1 MEYPDFK
8 IFCLMIPI
16 TFLIGFYWN
25 GEIQLDFAS
34 SNLTDLSWVLCE
46 IIILSANN
54 ENFSYLNKS
63 LIYLN

>member
-1 MEYPDFK
+1 
-8 IFCLMIPI
+8 MIPI
-16 TFLIGFYWN
+16 KFLIGFYWN
-25 GEIQLDFAS
+25 REIQLDFAS
-34 SNLTDLSWVLCE
+34 SDLTDLSWVLCE